1 MKKRKYTWIPDL
13 PDHRDYK
20 YSTLIKA
27 SLALPSSTDLRS
39 DCSPIEDQGN
49 LGSCTANA
57 LAGLLEYNEIIDKQ
71 NFVDLSRLFIY
82 YNERLIEHT
91 VRYDS
96 GATLRDGIKSLVT
109 YGACSE
115 SQWPYIISRFTS
127 KPTKTCYRNALDHR
141 ISNYYRLDTL
151 DEMRHALANKN
162 PFVFGFMVYES
173 FESPTVDETGKIPM
187 PSTTEK
193 ALGGHAMCAV
203 GYNDTDKRFLIR
215 NSWGTDW
222 GMNGYG
228 TIPYDYLTNRNLSDD
243 FWTVIL

>member
-1 MKKRKYTWIPDL
+1 
-13 PDHRDYK
+13 
-20 YSTLIKA
+20 
-27 SLALPSSTDLRS
+27 
-39 DCSPIEDQGN
+39 
-49 LGSCTANA
+49 
-57 LAGLLEYNEIIDKQ
+57 
-71 NFVDLSRLFIY
+71 
-82 YNERLIEHT
+82 
-91 VRYDS
+91 
-96 GATLRDGIKSLVT
+96 
-109 YGACSE
+109 
-115 SQWPYIISRFTS
+115 
-127 KPTKTCYRNALDHR
+127 
-141 ISNYYRLDTL
+141 
-151 DEMRHALANKN
+151 MRHALANKN